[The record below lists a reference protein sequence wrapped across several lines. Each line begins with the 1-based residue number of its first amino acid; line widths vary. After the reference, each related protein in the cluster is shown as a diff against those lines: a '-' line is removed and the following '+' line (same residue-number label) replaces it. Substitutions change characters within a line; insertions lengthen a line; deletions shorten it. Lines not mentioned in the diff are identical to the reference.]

1 MFDHEETHIG
11 KTFGYNVVG
20 FKSTINQNISD
31 FRTGTSTCKFPIHVY
46 HCAMENKSL
55 KEPYFQ

>member
-1 MFDHEETHIG
+1 MFDHEETYIG

-31 FRTGTSTCKFPIHVY
+31 FRTGTSTCKFPMNHTDETKRQSAIRV
-46 HCAMENKSL
+46 L
-55 KEPYFQ
+55 